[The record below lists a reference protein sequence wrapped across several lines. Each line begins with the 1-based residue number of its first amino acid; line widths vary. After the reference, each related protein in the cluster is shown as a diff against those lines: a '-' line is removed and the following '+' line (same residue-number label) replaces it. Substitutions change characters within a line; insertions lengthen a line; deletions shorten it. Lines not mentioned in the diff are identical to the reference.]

1 MALGLCALLPSVAP
15 AAAPR
20 PAPVAVSERWRINN
34 ISQGVVIRGAS
45 ASNPVL
51 IWVSDLLCEAPLLR
65 KHQAGL
71 ERDFTVV
78 YWCPRYSG
86 ASFDPLAAKP
96 AKLTFDDY
104 VGDLDSLVDQV
115 SHRLNVRRVVL
126 VGHSSGTIT
135 ALKYVAA
142 HPDKVAAYVGV
153 GQVVDNPEGLRRSY
167 AWALETARAR
177 GDAAAIS
184 ELTAAGAPPYANP
197 SGEGVARKW
206 IIAFGGA
213 FHNGMSYGGLAREA
227 VFSGYASWRDLA
239 AALLADGYTAPLLHE
254 QETMRFVGQGA
265 RYEVPIYLV
274 MGRYDRRTDPALAK
288 AWVEAIA
295 APDKAFVSFPRSAH
309 SPPFEEPAAFR
320 AWLVDRVRPGV
331 VARP

>member
-1 MALGLCALLPSVAP
+1 M
-15 AAAPR
+15 
-20 PAPVAVSERWRINN
+20 AVSERWRINN

-96 AKLTFDDY
+96 ARLSFDDY
-104 VGDLDSLVDQV
+104 VGDLDGLVDQV

-126 VGHSSGTIT
+126 VEPFVRNNHGAPMATSMGAASRT
-135 ALKYVAA
+135 A
-142 HPDKVAAYVGV
+142 VAAYVGV
-153 GQVVDNPEGLRRSY
+153 GQVVDNPESLRRSY
-167 AWALETARAR
+167 AWALETARAK

-184 ELTAAGAPPYANP
+184 ELTAAGPPPYANR
-197 SGEGVARKW
+197 SNGAVARKW

-213 FHNGMSYGGLAREA
+213 FHNGMSYGGLGREA
-227 VFSGYASWRDLA
+227 VLSGYAGWRDLA
-239 AALLADGYTAPLLHE
+239 AALLAEGYTAPLAHE
-254 QETMRFVGQGA
+254 QETARFVGQGA

-274 MGRYDRRTDPALAK
+274 MGRYDRRTDPALAR

-295 APDKAFVSFPRSAH
+295 APDKAFVSFPNSAH

-320 AWLVDRVRPGV
+320 AWLVDRVRPRAM
-331 VARP
+331 ARP